1 MNKFDWRR
9 EKPGPRAQPGS
20 DPYADVGEVDD
31 EVDDDAADDVPS
43 LDIAGTLKEVGNYA
57 VPLQEGRQRKG
68 AEG

>member
-20 DPYADVGEVDD
+20 DPYADVG